1 MAYGDMGLEN
11 AQTFD
16 LVKEAVGLLDVDV
29 LLHIGIGS
37 KVESRPKACLVQNLA
52 RCSLIFEN
60 FEPSKATFAMI
71 CMKKMVTK
79 VINGWTLSCQSL
91 LIFLSRIEI

>member
-16 LVKEAVGLLDVDV
+16 LVREAVGLLDVDV

-37 KVESRPKACLVQNLA
+37 KVESQPKACDN
-52 RCSLIFEN
+52 
-60 FEPSKATFAMI
+60 
-71 CMKKMVTK
+71 
-79 VINGWTLSCQSL
+79 
-91 LIFLSRIEI
+91 

>member
-1 MAYGDMGLEN
+1 MGLEN

-29 LLHIGIGS
+29 LLHIEFGS
-37 KVESRPKACLVQNLA
+37 KVKNHPKACLVQNLA
-52 RCSLIFEN
+52 RSLVIFENSEPSN

>member
-29 LLHIGIGS
+29 LLHIGIG
-37 KVESRPKACLVQNLA
+37 PKLKSHLKAGLVQNLA
-52 RCSLIFEN
+52 LAGPHSFLNRRRR
-60 FEPSKATFAMI
+60 
-71 CMKKMVTK
+71 
-79 VINGWTLSCQSL
+79 L
-91 LIFLSRIEI
+91 LL